1 MNKKRGKFIVIEG
14 GVGCGKSTQA
24 KLLKE
29 RTGYTLL
36 REPGGTEFGELIRD
50 VLQENLAIK
59 IDKMASMIGYMT
71 CRANLIATEIR
82 PRLMAGEN
90 IILDRYWTTTYSYQG
105 AEGIKLNIILELA
118 KIVCEELMFPDL
130 FLFYDLDPKI
140 GQLRKNVASQRQDRY
155 DVKQLDFHNK
165 ARNLYHRFG
174 RKYKKIWMSIDASK
188 SIEEIHSKTM
198 DILRK
203 RKLVK

>member
-24 KLLKE
+24 KMLVKE
-29 RTGYTLL
+29 TGYTLF
-36 REPGGTEFGELIRD
+36 REPGGTEFGELVRE
-50 VLQENLAIK
+50 VLQENHKIK
-59 IDKMASMIGYMT
+59 IDKLTSMMGYMT

-82 PRLMAGEN
+82 PRLLAGEN

-105 AEGIKLNIILELA
+105 VEGIKLNIILHLA

-140 GQLRKNVASQRQDRY
+140 GQSRKNIASQRQDRY

-165 ARNLYHRFG
+165 ARSLYHKFG
-174 RKYKKIWMSIDASK
+174 RKYNKLWVSIDASK
-188 SIEEIHSKTM
+188 SIEDIHKETM
-198 DILRK
+198 NILRK